1 MLFNSPFFIFAFLPI
16 AAIVFY
22 LIGNRGHFRIAT
34 SWLVLASLFFYGY
47 WNPAYLWVI
56 VGSIL
61 VNYSLGV
68 LLSTSA
74 TKDQLKNI
82 VLAIGVTANILLLGY
97 YKYANF
103 FIDTINRTGLSDI
116 QIESIVLPLAISFF
130 TFQQI
135 AYLVDAWKGEVKE
148 YNFLDYCLFVTF
160 FPQLIAGPI
169 VHHKEMLPQ
178 FKEGKTYKL
187 NHFNIT
193 IGISIFLVGLFKK
206 VVIADNLSVLA
217 SPVFSAAE
225 NGEVLHFFEVAEG
238 IIAYTFQLYFDF
250 SGYSDMA
257 VGIARLFGIRL
268 PLNFNSPY
276 KAENIIDFWRRWHIT
291 LSRFLRDYIYIPL
304 GGNRKGRSR
313 RHINLMATMLLGGL
327 WHGAGWTFVFW
338 GALHGFYLIV
348 NHGWQKIWKRR
359 INKWWSIAISRI
371 VTLFLVMFAW
381 IFFRAESFDGA
392 MQILKGFTNLPHT
405 PSENLG
411 FIGDLLVFMGFQ
423 FNGPSISASDIKV
436 ILMFF
441 ALTTIVWFIPNTQ
454 QLFAKYRPAYGYYWR
469 TDKPVLLQSLNR
481 KFYWRPNVAWSVW
494 IAILGASSLLSLSR
508 VSEFL
513 YFQF

>member
-1 MLFNSPFFIFAFLPI
+1 
-16 AAIVFY
+16 
-22 LIGNRGHFRIAT
+22 
-34 SWLVLASLFFYGY
+34 
-47 WNPAYLWVI
+47 
-56 VGSIL
+56 
-61 VNYSLGV
+61 
-68 LLSTSA
+68 
-74 TKDQLKNI
+74 
-82 VLAIGVTANILLLGY
+82 
-97 YKYANF
+97 
-103 FIDTINRTGLSDI
+103 
-116 QIESIVLPLAISFF
+116 
-130 TFQQI
+130 
-135 AYLVDAWKGEVKE
+135 
-148 YNFLDYCLFVTF
+148 
-160 FPQLIAGPI
+160 QLIAGPI

-193 IGISIFLVGLFKK
+193 IGISYFLVGLFKK

-238 IIAYTFQLYFDF
+238 VIAYTFQLYFDF

-338 GALHGFYLIV
+338 GALHGFYLII

-359 INKWWSIAISRI
+359 INKWWSVAISRI

-381 IFFRAESFDGA
+381 IF
-392 MQILKGFTNLPHT
+392 
-405 PSENLG
+405 
-411 FIGDLLVFMGFQ
+411 
-423 FNGPSISASDIKV
+423 
-436 ILMFF
+436 
-441 ALTTIVWFIPNTQ
+441 
-454 QLFAKYRPAYGYYWR
+454 
-469 TDKPVLLQSLNR
+469 
-481 KFYWRPNVAWSVW
+481 
-494 IAILGASSLLSLSR
+494 
-508 VSEFL
+508 
-513 YFQF
+513 